1 MMEDS
6 LFSPLAGQP
15 LADKLRP
22 KTLDEI
28 VGQDHLLG
36 PDGPLRRMID
46 GNCVTSFILWGPPG
60 CGKTTAARLNRW
72 ISSTKSRDPCPA

>member
-36 PDGPLRRMID
+36 PDGPLRRMLL
-46 GNCVTSFILWGPPG
+46 GEHLS
-60 CGKTTAARLNRW
+60 
-72 ISSTKSRDPCPA
+72 